1 MGDALP
7 LPRWLSREDVAR
19 QLTISVRTLQ
29 RMERAHAIPTR
40 RVGGQVRYDDAA
52 LAALEAACP
61 SSSSGAPATKAY
73 GLPAPSPLPARR
85 KASGSAVARD
95 LISQLLR
102 QKSSGSSK
110 PRSSGTR
117 TSASVLR
124 FEGGAKP

>member
-1 MGDALP
+1 MGDT
-7 LPRWLSREDVAR
+7 LPRWLSREEVAR

-29 RMERAHAIPTR
+29 RMERSHHIPTR
-40 RVGGQVRYDDAA
+40 RVGGQIRYDDAA

-61 SSSSGAPATKAY
+61 SNSSGALATKVY

-85 KASGSAVARD
+85 KVSGSAVARD

-102 QKSSGSSK
+102 QKSSASSK

-117 TSASVLR
+117 TSANVLQ